1 MFLLFK
7 EWKDVFVLLVVLEV
21 SEEEIRNLLNF
32 LDIKTSLL
40 RNGIESLL
48 SLGLLEFEGNSLD
61 WLGLDL
67 LVDSGGEPSNL
78 VLDLLALS
86 VSDLLDDLLVDVE
99 ILGEFSVEL
108 LDDLSGG
115 SLDDLILDST
125 HEFINF
131 LIF

>member
-1 MFLLFK
+1 
-7 EWKDVFVLLVVLEV
+7 V
-21 SEEEIRNLLNF
+21 SEEEERDLLF
-32 LDIKTSLL
+32 LLDIKTSLL
-40 RNGIESLL
+40 RNGIQSLL

-61 WLGLDL
+61 WLVLDF

-78 VLDLLALS
+78 VLDLLALN
-86 VSDLLDDLLVDVE
+86 VGDLLDDFFVDVE

-108 LDDLSGG
+108 LDNLSGG